1 MFQAKCATLDD
12 WLKVRDF
19 YRAFKHSHWGSRI
32 DVPEEEFEQW
42 FLGSLIKPQEV
53 GVVITEDREGRIVAM
68 AVLQATM
75 MYTQG
80 KGYCPHTFVRGVY
93 VDYAR
98 AGKAGGDVMHQAM
111 LDWGRKRGHEAI
123 YGHVRD
129 SFRLKAVERRYGYK
143 LWNLV
148 VGRPLREEDGNDG

>member
-1 MFQAKCATLDD
+1 MFRSRSATLDD

-19 YRAFKHSHWGSRI
+19 YRDFKESHWGSRI

-42 FLGSLIKPQEV
+42 FLSSLLRPSEV
-53 GVVITEDREGRIVAM
+53 GVVLVENECGNIVAM
-68 AVLQATM
+68 AVLQATL

-80 KGYCPHTFVRGVY
+80 KGYRPHTFVRGVY
-93 VDYAR
+93 VDYPR
-98 AGKAGGDVMHQAM
+98 AGKQGGDLMHQAM
-111 LDWGRKRGHEAI
+111 LDWGRQRGHEAI

-129 SFRLKAVERRYGYK
+129 TFRLKAVERRYGYR

-148 VGRPLREEDGNDG
+148 VGRPLEEEEKSDG